1 MIMAKVMKGEMMGVK
16 VVCSQKC
23 RKIEWEMRKEDRG
36 GGGVREKKREKEVRR

>member
-1 MIMAKVMKGEMMGVK
+1 MVMVIVLRGEIMRDK

-23 RKIEWEMRKEDRG
+23 RKIERQRRKEER